1 MRKPKNLALVAN
13 LSKQLTAFDL
23 IISLD
28 GIQTQAAKDCFLLQL
43 EDSIR
48 RIEYVKLVRAK
59 QHDARSA
66 NPHLGTFNPIAA
78 AAWHIANGNIDEA
91 SWLVFLIT
99 HFGKNKFTG
108 WQLVKNIYGGL
119 GQHLFDWN
127 TVSAAPKLL
136 GQWID
141 ANRVHLNAIGK
152 FGNHRK
158 YESLKYSIT
167 GLAIN
172 SYTNW
177 VGAGHLLK
185 FAQIEPANATPK
197 TRFKAF
203 YASLSNVYRF
213 GRTGKFD
220 YITMMG
226 KLGII
231 DVEPDSVYM
240 TGATGPFDGARL
252 LFGNNIG
259 ANLNRQQL
267 NRMLDQLE
275 THLGIYYGMQV
286 LEDAICNWQK
296 SPTQYIH
303 FRG

>member
-1 MRKPKNLALVAN
+1 
-13 LSKQLTAFDL
+13 
-23 IISLD
+23 
-28 GIQTQAAKDCFLLQL
+28 
-43 EDSIR
+43 
-48 RIEYVKLVRAK
+48 
-59 QHDARSA
+59 
-66 NPHLGTFNPIAA
+66 
-78 AAWHIANGNIDEA
+78 
-91 SWLVFLIT
+91 
-99 HFGKNKFTG
+99 
-108 WQLVKNIYGGL
+108 
-119 GQHLFDWN
+119 
-127 TVSAAPKLL
+127 L

-141 ANRVHLNAIGK
+141 TNSRQLNAVGK

-167 GLAIN
+167 GQAIN
-172 SYTNW
+172 SYINW

-185 FAQIEPANATPK
+185 FAQVESANATPR
-197 TRFKAF
+197 TRFQAF

-240 TGATGPFDGARL
+240 IGATGPFDGARL
-252 LFGNNIG
+252 LFTNDMD
-259 ANLNRQQL
+259 ANLNRAQL
-267 NRMLDQLE
+267 NRMLGQLE
-275 THLGIYYGMQV
+275 THLGIRYGMQV